1 MIIDCVARGR
11 RQEEGVKWAEILF
24 GWFVFRFFVT
34 ARGLGVARRGAALL
48 APVKK
53 KGAYLASI
61 SSTSLSSKSYGS
73 GKIRYNRSSLQ

>member
-53 KGAYLASI
+53 KRGVFSVHL
-61 SSTSLSSKSYGS
+61 LDFLEFKVLR
-73 GKIRYNRSSLQ
+73 IR